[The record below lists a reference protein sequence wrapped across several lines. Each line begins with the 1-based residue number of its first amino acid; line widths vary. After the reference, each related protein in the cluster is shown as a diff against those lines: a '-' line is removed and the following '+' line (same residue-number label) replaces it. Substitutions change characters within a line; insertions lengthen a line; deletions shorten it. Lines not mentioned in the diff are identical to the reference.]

1 MKYLSR
7 VVWSEGMHLSPQHF
21 QMQSRYFEDSLW
33 FLNGAL
39 RSYPWGLLS
48 FALDADAA
56 RNGLAVVRYAS
67 GIFPDG
73 LPFEIPDSDPAP
85 AALSLRELFSPVD
98 SEILLYLSV
107 PGRRNSGAD
116 TDLGAA
122 PGGDQG
128 GSVGG
133 GNVGGG
139 TAARYS
145 TEERVLRDE
154 TISDDEYPVMLGR
167 KNLQLLGPAGRRATD
182 VTMPVA
188 RVFRDGNGGF
198 SVDPTFLPPLLRI
211 GAVEDLLRRLKR
223 LADGLE
229 SRITT
234 TRRGKKVGG
243 RFEAGTSALDVS
255 SYWFL
260 HALCSALP
268 ALRSQL
274 ATRSGHPEEMYGILA
289 ELAGSLCT
297 FALESNPASIPAYD
311 HLGMNRVMTE
321 LEEHINRHLEYVVS
335 SNTVTLN
342 FGQPEQYVYVAA
354 VEDERCLRR
363 SRWVFGIRSDVGES
377 ALMRAVPTL
386 TKICSGEGVVKLVQR
401 ALQGLE
407 LQHLPVP
414 PTALAAQAD
423 MQYFAVVQAGPCWQH
438 ILATRQVGVYLPGEL
453 GQAAFELTV
462 ILEAN
467 A

>member
-48 FALDADAA
+48 FALDTDAA

-107 PGRRNSGAD
+107 PGRRGGGAD
-116 TDLGAA
+116 TDL
-122 PGGDQG
+122 
-128 GSVGG
+128 
-133 GNVGGG
+133 GGG

-154 TISDDEYPVMLGR
+154 TISDDEYPVVLGR
-167 KNLQLLGPAGRRATD
+167 KNLQLLGPAQRKATD

-188 RVFRDGNGGF
+188 RVFRDGHGGF
-198 SVDPTFLPPLLRI
+198 AVDATFLPPLLRI

-274 ATRSGHPEEMYGILA
+274 ATRSGHPEEMYGVLA

-311 HLGMNRVMTE
+311 HLGMNRVLTE
-321 LEEHINRHLEYVVS
+321 LEEHINRHLEYVVA
-335 SNTVTLN
+335 SNTVTLD
-342 FGQPEQYVYVAA
+342 FRQAEQYVHVAA
-354 VEDERCLRR
+354 VEDERCFRR
-363 SRWVFGIRSDVGES
+363 SRWIFGIRSDVGES

-423 MQYFAVVQAGPCWQH
+423 MQYFAIGQTGPCWQH

-467 A
+467 G